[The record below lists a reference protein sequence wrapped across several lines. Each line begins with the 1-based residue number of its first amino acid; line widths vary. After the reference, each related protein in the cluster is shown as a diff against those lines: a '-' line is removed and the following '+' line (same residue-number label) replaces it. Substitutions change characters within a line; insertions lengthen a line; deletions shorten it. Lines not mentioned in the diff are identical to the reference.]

1 MIDAKVEHLWNQGLI
16 FEARVYAG
24 MKRWFMRG
32 LPSPARKGDDLDNV
46 SAKCGLAAA
55 IEMFR
60 WRGEVA
66 EEEETRRSGVDL
78 LYWSTIADN
87 LGAVRALATK
97 GNAFPGGRLRFHRAG
112 KCKAEWRGSSMAY
125 DRVHDSSSSLH
136 ALDICFCVRIHC
148 DFWHSV

>member
-46 SAKCGLAAA
+46 SAKSGLAAA

-112 KCKAEWRGSSMAY
+112 KCKGSEEVAWLTTG
-125 DRVHDSSSSLH
+125 VHDSSSSLH
-136 ALDICFCVRIHC
+136 ALDICFCVCTHY